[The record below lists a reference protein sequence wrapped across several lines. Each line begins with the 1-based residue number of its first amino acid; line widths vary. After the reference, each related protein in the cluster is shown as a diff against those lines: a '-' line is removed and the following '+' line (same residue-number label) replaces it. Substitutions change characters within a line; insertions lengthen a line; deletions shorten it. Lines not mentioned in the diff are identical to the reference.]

1 MEASKRAKVL
11 KRTWVGGSIAAALTC
26 TLWIA
31 SAIGNGWPI
40 LIAGAAIVLVCVFE
54 LGRMGKLAGRDLGW
68 VLAPAAVAVILST
81 ADATR
86 AFHGDTVADRVR
98 ADGYLDGTLASEY
111 LWAIVVAAITHAIF
125 STLRP
130 LVRWRPWLQIGLT
143 ALAIAWL
150 WRLFDRPD
158 SPPERQYLVFA
169 AAGLVALRALARGGW
184 WRTDF
189 LIAVGLA
196 AWVIAPLPAMTKVWQ
211 LFGERGLIALV
222 LLSKIGD
229 IAGYYAGSAFG
240 KHHPFKSISPGKTTE
255 GCVASLVAGIAAG
268 MAVVATGLL
277 PSTSHGLLGGALAGA
292 VINVAAQA
300 GDLFESWVKR
310 RAGVKDA
317 STWFGPSGGM
327 LDLVD
332 SLLFSVPVALCVW
345 PHVFDLS
352 RV

>member
-1 MEASKRAKVL
+1 METSKRAKIV
-11 KRTWVGGSIAAALTC
+11 KRTWVGGSIAATLTG
-26 TLWIA
+26 TLWVA
-31 SAIGNGWPI
+31 HAIGNGWPI

-54 LGRMGKLAGRDLGW
+54 LGRMGKLANRDLSW
-68 VLAPAAVAVILST
+68 VLAPAALAVILST

-86 AFHGDTVADRVR
+86 AFHGDSVADHLR
-98 ADGYLDGTLASEY
+98 ADGYLRGTLASEY
-111 LWAIVVAAITHAIF
+111 LWAVVVAAIAHGIF
-125 STLRP
+125 ATLRP
-130 LVRWRPWLQIGLT
+130 LARWRPWLQIAILGL
-143 ALAIAWL
+143 AGFWL
-150 WRLFDRPD
+150 WRLFDRPN
-158 SPPERQYLVFA
+158 SPPETQYLVFA
-169 AAGLVALRALARGGW
+169 AAGLVALRSLARGGY

-189 LIAVGLA
+189 LIAAGLA
-196 AWVIAPLPAMTKVWQ
+196 AWAIVPLPAMTKVWQ

-229 IAGYYAGSAFG
+229 IMGYYAGSAFG

-255 GCVASLVAGIAAG
+255 GCVASLLAGTAAG
-268 MAVVATGLL
+268 VAVVATGLL
-277 PSTSHGLLGGALAGA
+277 PSTSLGLAGGALAGA

-332 SLLFSVPVALCVW
+332 SLLFSVPVALWVW
-345 PHVFDLS
+345 PHVFDLA